1 MRSRVARPTSPEGFV
16 ATSSPKPLRDFFL
29 RRYATTAFRQGYAP
43 KRLDANLGENLS
55 WRRRGTNR
63 SSLGCESKDHGRA
76 VVATKVFAQFCVS
89 RKRSAFQRQNT
100 SEVARG
106 DEAAVNARIGR
117 FRAVGPW
124 VFAALLIIGGCAVT
138 RTVYVKEQDRVTALR
153 PGETYSNATE
163 AVEWVVPRTVMTQL
177 VIANE
182 GLK

>member
-1 MRSRVARPTSPEGFV
+1 MIKTIITMVV
-16 ATSSPKPLRDFFL
+16 
-29 RRYATTAFRQGYAP
+29 TAIAGLIGYLVSDSFRE
-43 KRLDANLGENLS
+43 RLA
-55 WRRRGTNR
+55 
-63 SSLGCESKDHGRA
+63 
-76 VVATKVFAQFCVS
+76 
-89 RKRSAFQRQNT
+89 QRQRDKIAA
-100 SEVARG
+100 EVANG

-124 VFAALLIIGGCAVT
+124 VVAALLVIGGCAVT
-138 RTVYVKEQDRVTALR
+138 RTVYVKEQDRVTALK

>member
-1 MRSRVARPTSPEGFV
+1 MIKTIITMVV
-16 ATSSPKPLRDFFL
+16 
-29 RRYATTAFRQGYAP
+29 TAIAGLIGYLVSDSFRE
-43 KRLDANLGENLS
+43 RLA
-55 WRRRGTNR
+55 
-63 SSLGCESKDHGRA
+63 
-76 VVATKVFAQFCVS
+76 
-89 RKRSAFQRQNT
+89 QRQRDKIA

-124 VFAALLIIGGCAVT
+124 VVAALLVIGGCAVT
-138 RTVYVKEQDRVTALR
+138 RTVYVKEQDKVTAIR

>member
-1 MRSRVARPTSPEGFV
+1 MVKIAIT
-16 ATSSPKPLRDFFL
+16 
-29 RRYATTAFRQGYAP
+29 
-43 KRLDANLGENLS
+43 
-55 WRRRGTNR
+55 
-63 SSLGCESKDHGRA
+63 A
-76 VVATKVFAQFCVS
+76 VVTAVAGIVGYFLSDSYRERLA
-89 RKRSAFQRQNT
+89 QRQRDKIAE
-100 SEVARG
+100 EVARG

-124 VFAALLIIGGCAVT
+124 VLLALVVVVGCAVT
-138 RTVYVKEQDRVTALR
+138 RTCYVREQDKVTALR

>member
-1 MRSRVARPTSPEGFV
+1 MIKIAIT
-16 ATSSPKPLRDFFL
+16 
-29 RRYATTAFRQGYAP
+29 
-43 KRLDANLGENLS
+43 
-55 WRRRGTNR
+55 
-63 SSLGCESKDHGRA
+63 A
-76 VVATKVFAQFCVS
+76 VVTAVAGIVGYFLSDTFRERMAQ
-89 RKRSAFQRQNT
+89 RERDRIAA
-100 SEVARG
+100 EVAGG

-124 VFAALLIIGGCAVT
+124 VLLALVVIVGCAVT
-138 RTVYVKEQDRVTALR
+138 RTCYVREQDRVTAIR